1 LDIRLLI
8 DAENWL
14 TGALI
19 RELGK
24 KHPDMKMVRLILMS
38 MTNLDLFISKD

>member
-1 LDIRLLI
+1 MDMRLLI

-19 RELGK
+19 RELSK
-24 KHPDMKMVRLILMS
+24 EHPDMKMVRLILMS

>member
-1 LDIRLLI
+1 MTLLI

-19 RELGK
+19 RELSK

-38 MTNLDLFISKD
+38 MANLNLFISLDR